1 MPDSTPSDPPV
12 RKMDRVMAKPWW
24 KKRPAQVGAA
34 VVVLAVAGLGTLIL
48 LPPPGTVDINAQS
61 VDVGDVVRGPFQDY
75 VPLRAEIVPLDTV
88 YLTAQSAG
96 RVDMVIAADGAAVQP
111 GQVLARFSN
120 PDLTLEVS
128 SREADI
134 SGRLSD
140 TNTQMMTLRTQQ
152 ASREQELADT
162 TYALHKAEEDL
173 SKREALRAH
182 GILNDANVKPYAD
195 EVEYQKARLKA
206 LQAAQAQDG
215 AFFTGQQRQIEASAG
230 DLRRS
235 LGEVRQGLNALNVT
249 APVAGRLT
257 DFELKPG
264 QAVKP
269 GDPLGEVDSEGT
281 YKLRAQVDEFYL
293 ARLATGQKA
302 VANVH
307 GQTLSVHITKVFP
320 QVTDNHVVVEM
331 QFDGGMPQD
340 LKRGETVDAR
350 LSLGNT
356 ATAILAP
363 SGNWLSDGNGASV
376 FVVNAS
382 GDRADRRPV
391 SLGRRNPEYAEVT
404 SGLKPGDRIVTG
416 AAQDLTKA
424 QHLHLTG
431 QKSEKE
437 RPQ

>member
-1 MPDSTPSDPPV
+1 
-12 RKMDRVMAKPWW
+12 MDRALAKPWW
-24 KKRPAQVGAA
+24 KKRPVQIGAA
-34 VVVLAVAGLGTLIL
+34 VVALAVAGGASLVL
-48 LPPPGTVDINAQS
+48 LPPPGTVDIDARS
-61 VDVGDVVRGPFQDY
+61 VDVAQVVRGPFQDY
-75 VPLRAEIVPLDTV
+75 VPLRAEVVPLDTV

-96 RVDMVIAADGAAVQP
+96 RIDTVIAADGIEVRP
-111 GQVLARFSN
+111 GQVLARLSN

-140 TNTQMMTLRTQQ
+140 TNTQVMTLRTQK
-152 ASREQELADT
+152 ASREQELADA

-173 SKREALRAH
+173 SKRQILRQQ

-195 EVEYQKARLKA
+195 EVDYQRSRLKA
-206 LQAAQAQDG
+206 LQASQAQDG
-215 AFFTGQQRQIEASAG
+215 AFFAGQQRQIEASAG

-235 LGEVRQGLNALNVT
+235 LGEVRQGLSALSVT
-249 APVAGRLT
+249 APAAGRLT

-264 QAVKP
+264 QAVKQ

-293 ARLATGQKA
+293 ARLAVGLKGT
-302 VANVH
+302 ANVH
-307 GQTLSVHITKVFP
+307 GRTLNVHITRVFP
-320 QVTDNHVVVEM
+320 QVTDNHVSVEM
-331 QFDGGMPQD
+331 QFDSDMPSD
-340 LKRGETVDAR
+340 LKRGEAVDAR

-356 ATAILAP
+356 ATAVLAP
-363 SGNWLSDGNGASV
+363 SGNWLTEGNGANV
-376 FVVNAS
+376 FVVDAA

-404 SGLKPGDRIVTG
+404 GGLKPGDRIVTG

-424 QHLHLTG
+424 QHLHFTG
-431 QKSEKE
+431 PKIEKE
-437 RPQ
+437 LSQ

>member
-12 RKMDRVMAKPWW
+12 RKMDRVLAKPWW
-24 KKRPAQVGAA
+24 KKRPAQLGAA
-34 VVVLAVAGLGTLIL
+34 AVVLAVAGVSSLAL
-48 LPPPGTVDINAQS
+48 LPPPGSVDIAASS
-61 VDVGDVVRGPFQDY
+61 VDTGDVVRGPFQDY
-75 VPLRAEIVPLDTV
+75 VPLRAEVVPLDTV
-88 YLTAQSAG
+88 YLTAQSAA
-96 RVDMVIAADGAAVQP
+96 RVDTVIATDGAEVRP

-162 TYALHKAEEDL
+162 AYALHKAEEDL
-173 SKREALRAH
+173 SKRQALREH

-206 LQAAQAQDG
+206 LQTAQAQDG
-215 AFFTGQQRQIEASAG
+215 AFFASQQHQIEASAG

-235 LGEVRQGLNALNVT
+235 LGEARQGLEALNVT
-249 APVAGRLT
+249 APVVGRLT

-264 QAVKP
+264 QAVKQ

-293 ARLATGQKA
+293 ARLVTGLKAT
-302 VANVH
+302 ANVH
-307 GQTLSVHITKVFP
+307 GQTVNVHISKVFP
-320 QVTDNHVVVEM
+320 QVTDNHVTVEM
-331 QFDGGMPQD
+331 QFDGQMPSD
-340 LKRGETVDAR
+340 LKRGEAVDAR
-350 LSLGNT
+350 LSLGST
-356 ATAILAP
+356 QTAILAP
-363 SGNWLSDGNGASV
+363 AGTWLNESNGTSV
-376 FVVNAS
+376 FVVNAA
-382 GDRADRRPV
+382 GNRADRHAI
-391 SLGRRNPEYAEVT
+391 SIGRRNPEYAEVT
-404 SGLKPGDRIVTG
+404 GGLKPGDRIVIS
-416 AAQDLTKA
+416 AAKDLVKA

-431 QKSEKE
+431 KPGQ
-437 RPQ
+437 